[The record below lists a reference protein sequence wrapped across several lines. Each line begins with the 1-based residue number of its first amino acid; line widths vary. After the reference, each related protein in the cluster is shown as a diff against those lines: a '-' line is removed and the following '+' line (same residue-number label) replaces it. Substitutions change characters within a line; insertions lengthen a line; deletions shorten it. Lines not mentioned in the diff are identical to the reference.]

1 MCTILHPT
9 ADLFRSR
16 LRRLAGEA
24 QASGGR
30 VPMREIFAL
39 AKEMADMPVREIE
52 RLLDDADHGV
62 RVGAVSIMD
71 WQARRRTTDAEAR
84 QALFDLYLRR
94 HDRIDNWDLVD
105 RCAPSV
111 VGGYLQDKSR
121 EPLYHLARS
130 DSQWKRR
137 TAIVATYH
145 FIKRDELDDTFAI
158 AEILVHDDAD
168 LVRKAVGGWIREA
181 GKRDPARLLRFLDRY
196 AGTMPRTMLRY
207 ALEHQSPET
216 RRHYM
221 HAIDE

>member
-1 MCTILHPT
+1 MRTILHPT
-9 ADLFRSR
+9 ADLFRR
-16 LRRLAGEA
+16 RMRRLAGEA

-84 QALFDLYLRR
+84 QALFDLYMRR
-94 HDRIDNWDLVD
+94 HDRIDNCDLVD
-105 RCAPSV
+105 
-111 VGGYLQDKSR
+111 
-121 EPLYHLARS
+121 PLRP
-130 DSQWKRR
+130 
-137 TAIVATYH
+137 
-145 FIKRDELDDTFAI
+145 
-158 AEILVHDDAD
+158 
-168 LVRKAVGGWIREA
+168 VGGWWISA
-181 GKRDPARLLRFLDRY
+181 GRAGRYVRHRGDPRPRRRGSGAQGGRRVDSPGRQADPARLLRFLDRY
-196 AGTMPRTMLRY
+196 ARTMPRTMLRY

-221 HAIDE
+221 QAIDE